1 MKNPNELTII
11 WAFIIF
17 VSASSLL
24 RAQTDPT
31 FQSELELGAIITSGN
46 TEDQNIKMRASFEW
60 DRESWQYGFSSDGF
74 RSSNTNGLV
83 AQRLY
88 HVGRAS
94 YEINSDSFVR
104 ARASYEDDRFSGF
117 DNQSD
122 FSVNYGRNL
131 LLNLADMS
139 LAINFGAGVRQSK
152 QGDITNNEAIARGE
166 GNFEWALSRSATF
179 SQNFSIDSGSDSSI
193 VRSESA
199 IESEILDN
207 LTMKFSIK
215 LKHQTVVPFLREKT
229 DTETAVTLVMNF

>member
-1 MKNPNELTII
+1 
-11 WAFIIF
+11 
-17 VSASSLL
+17 
-24 RAQTDPT
+24 
-31 FQSELELGAIITSGN
+31 
-46 TEDQNIKMRASFEW
+46 
-60 DRESWQYGFSSDGF
+60 
-74 RSSNTNGLV
+74 
-83 AQRLY
+83 
-88 HVGRAS
+88 VGRAS
-94 YEINSDSFVR
+94 YEINGDSFVR

-131 LLNLADMS
+131 LQNLNDMS

-199 IESEILDN
+199 IESEILNN
-207 LTMKFSIK
+207 LTLKFSIK
-215 LKHQTVVPFLREKT
+215 LKHQTVVPLLREKT

>member
-1 MKNPNELTII
+1 MENPNELTII
-11 WAFIIF
+11 CAFIIF
-17 VSASSLL
+17 ISASSLL
-24 RAQTDPT
+24 HAQTDPT

-46 TEDQNIKMRASFEW
+46 TEDQNIKMKASFEW

-94 YEINSDSFVR
+94 YEINGDSFVR
-104 ARASYEDDRFSGF
+104 ARASFEDDRFSGF

-131 LLNLADMS
+131 LQNLNDMS

-199 IESEILDN
+199 IESEILNN

-215 LKHQTVVPFLREKT
+215 LKHQTVVPLLREKT

>member
-1 MKNPNELTII
+1 MENPNELTII

-17 VSASSLL
+17 ISASSLL
-24 RAQTDPT
+24 HAQTDPT

-46 TEDQNIKMRASFEW
+46 TEDQNIKMKASFEW

-94 YEINSDSFVR
+94 YEINGDSFVR
-104 ARASYEDDRFSGF
+104 ARASFEDDRFSGF

-131 LLNLADMS
+131 LQNLNDMS

-199 IESEILDN
+199 IESEILNN

-215 LKHQTVVPFLREKT
+215 LKHQTVVPLLREKT

>member
-1 MKNPNELTII
+1 MENPNELTII
-11 WAFIIF
+11 CAFIIF
-17 VSASSLL
+17 ISASSLL
-24 RAQTDPT
+24 HAQTDPT

-46 TEDQNIKMRASFEW
+46 TEDQNIKMKASFEW
-60 DRESWQYGFSSDGF
+60 ERESWQYGFSSDGF

-94 YEINSDSFVR
+94 YEINGDSFVR
-104 ARASYEDDRFSGF
+104 ARASFEDDRFSGF

-131 LLNLADMS
+131 LQNLNDMS

-199 IESEILDN
+199 IESEILNN

-215 LKHQTVVPFLREKT
+215 LKHQTVVPLLREKT

>member
-1 MKNPNELTII
+1 MENPNELTII

-17 VSASSLL
+17 ISASSLL
-24 RAQTDPT
+24 HAQTDPT

-46 TEDQNIKMRASFEW
+46 TEDQNIKMKASFEW

-94 YEINSDSFVR
+94 YEINGNSFVR

-131 LLNLADMS
+131 LQNLNDMS

-199 IESEILDN
+199 IESEILNN

-215 LKHQTVVPFLREKT
+215 LKHQTVVPLLREKT

>member
-1 MKNPNELTII
+1 MENPNELTII

-17 VSASSLL
+17 ISASSLL
-24 RAQTDPT
+24 HAQTDPT

-46 TEDQNIKMRASFEW
+46 TEDQNIKMKASFEW

-94 YEINSDSFVR
+94 YKINGDSFVR

-131 LLNLADMS
+131 LQNLNDMS

-199 IESEILDN
+199 IESEILNN

-215 LKHQTVVPFLREKT
+215 LKHQTVVPLLREKT

>member
-1 MKNPNELTII
+1 MENPNELTII
-11 WAFIIF
+11 CAFIIF
-17 VSASSLL
+17 ISASSLL
-24 RAQTDPT
+24 HAQTDPT

-46 TEDQNIKMRASFEW
+46 TEDQNIKMKASFEW

-94 YEINSDSFVR
+94 YEINGDSFVR
-104 ARASYEDDRFSGF
+104 ARASFEDDRCSGF

-131 LLNLADMS
+131 LQNLNDMS

-199 IESEILDN
+199 IESEILNN

-215 LKHQTVVPFLREKT
+215 LKHQTVVPLLREKT

>member
-1 MKNPNELTII
+1 MENPNELTII
-11 WAFIIF
+11 WAFILFI
-17 VSASSLL
+17 SASSLL
-24 RAQTDPT
+24 HAQTDPT

-46 TEDQNIKMRASFEW
+46 TEDQNIKMKASFEW

-94 YEINSDSFVR
+94 YEINGDSFVR

-131 LLNLADMS
+131 LQNLNDMS

-199 IESEILDN
+199 IESEILNN

-215 LKHQTVVPFLREKT
+215 LKHQTVVPLLREKT

>member
-1 MKNPNELTII
+1 MENPNELTII
-11 WAFIIF
+11 CAFIIF
-17 VSASSLL
+17 ISASSLL
-24 RAQTDPT
+24 HAQTDPT

-46 TEDQNIKMRASFEW
+46 TEDQNIKMKASFEW

-94 YEINSDSFVR
+94 YEINGDSFVR

-131 LLNLADMS
+131 LLNLSDMS

-199 IESEILDN
+199 IESEILNN
-207 LTMKFSIK
+207 LTV
-215 LKHQTVVPFLREKT
+215 L
-229 DTETAVTLVMNF
+229 

>member
-1 MKNPNELTII
+1 MENPNELTII
-11 WAFIIF
+11 CAFIIF
-17 VSASSLL
+17 ISASSLL
-24 RAQTDPT
+24 HAQTDPT

-46 TEDQNIKMRASFEW
+46 TEDQNIKMKASFEW

-94 YEINSDSFVR
+94 YEINGDSFVR

-131 LLNLADMS
+131 LQNLNDMS

-199 IESEILDN
+199 IESEILNN

-215 LKHQTVVPFLREKT
+215 LKHQTVVPLLREKT

>member
-1 MKNPNELTII
+1 MENPNELTII

-17 VSASSLL
+17 ISASSLL
-24 RAQTDPT
+24 HAQTDPT

-46 TEDQNIKMRASFEW
+46 TEDQNIKMKASFEW

-94 YEINSDSFVR
+94 YEINGDSFVR
-104 ARASYEDDRFSGF
+104 ARASFEDDRFSGF

-131 LLNLADMS
+131 LQNLNDMS

-179 SQNFSIDSGSDSSI
+179 SQNFSIDSGSDSRI

-199 IESEILDN
+199 IESEILNN

-215 LKHQTVVPFLREKT
+215 LKHQTVVPLLREKT

>member
-1 MKNPNELTII
+1 MENPNELTII

-17 VSASSLL
+17 ISASSLL
-24 RAQTDPT
+24 HAQTDPT

-46 TEDQNIKMRASFEW
+46 TEDQNIKMKASFEW

-94 YEINSDSFVR
+94 YEINGDSFVR

-131 LLNLADMS
+131 LQNLNDMS

-199 IESEILDN
+199 IESEILN
-207 LTMKFSIK
+207 HLTMKFSIK
-215 LKHQTVVPFLREKT
+215 LKHQTVVPLLREKT

>member
-17 VSASSLL
+17 ISASSLL
-24 RAQTDPT
+24 HAQTDPT

-46 TEDQNIKMRASFEW
+46 TEDQNIKMKASFEW

-94 YEINSDSFVR
+94 YEINGDSFVR
-104 ARASYEDDRFSGF
+104 ARASFEDDRFSGF

-131 LLNLADMS
+131 LQNLNDMS

-199 IESEILDN
+199 IESEILNN

-215 LKHQTVVPFLREKT
+215 LKHQTVVPLLREKT

>member
-1 MKNPNELTII
+1 MENPNELTII

-17 VSASSLL
+17 ISASSLL
-24 RAQTDPT
+24 HAQTDPT

-46 TEDQNIKMRASFEW
+46 TEDQNIKMKASFEW

-94 YEINSDSFVR
+94 YEINGDSFVR

-131 LLNLADMS
+131 LQNLNDMS

-199 IESEILDN
+199 IESEILNN

-215 LKHQTVVPFLREKT
+215 LKHQTVVPLLREKT
-229 DTETAVTLVMNF
+229 DTETAATLVMNF